1 MFRVGGGEGRTKRGE
16 KRRGEETK
24 PLSEDGVVLADKWE
38 SRLTS
43 ELRGFCLSR
52 KQNGFHVGKFKANN
66 TKLAQQL
73 IASERF
79 FRLTSPLVA
88 LSFRLMQR
96 VWSRM
101 WGTGRCWTLDTPEFG
116 LSVRLGADFNLLIFS
131 FLIRK
136 IG

>member
-1 MFRVGGGEGRTKRGE
+1 MGGGEGRAKRGE
-16 KRRGEETK
+16 KWRGEETK

-52 KQNGFHVGKFKANN
+52 KQNGFHVGKFRANN

-79 FRLTSPLVA
+79 FSLTSPLVV
-88 LSFRLMQR
+88 LSLRTNAKSLEQN
-96 VWSRM
+96 VGHWQV
-101 WGTGRCWTLDTPEFG
+101 LD
-116 LSVRLGADFNLLIFS
+116 S
-131 FLIRK
+131 
-136 IG
+136 